1 MRTPGSLDFSKAS
14 TDHSRMRRLFLLA
27 AVTLVMISSCTFKD
41 GASEEPGDSS
51 SSSTVAPI
59 PSSTFDLD
67 YCAEGSRVGDMVRS
81 VRRGTRT
88 DKEQIALVGE
98 LQLLVEL
105 SAQTV
110 SFDEAP
116 ALQKL
121 ATGLG
126 RLKVSIRAAGPDY
139 SLSPVVR
146 LRARS
151 ASYLGLTAART
162 LGCQ

>member
-1 MRTPGSLDFSKAS
+1 
-14 TDHSRMRRLFLLA
+14 MRRLFLLA
-27 AVTLVMISSCTFKD
+27 AATLVAISSCTFKD
-41 GASEEPGDSS
+41 GVNEEPSE
-51 SSSTVAPI
+51 SSSTATPV

-67 YCAEGSRVGDMVRS
+67 YCAEGSRVGDMIRS
-81 VRRGTRT
+81 VRMGTRT

-110 SFDEAP
+110 GFDEAP

-121 ATGLG
+121 AVGLG
-126 RLKVSIRAAGPDY
+126 RLRASIREVGPSY
-139 SLSPVVR
+139 SLNPVVR

-162 LGCQ
+162 LGCQWSQAKLYQ